1 MGYPYAHMDSTGLR
15 VVFEDEGLQIA
26 TWSRVFI
33 NRWRTVATLE
43 RLLILGEHQHA
54 LIKAT
59 GDHRIAVLTALEDKS
74 GLMPNGPARKEAEA
88 IARSTRDAVLL
99 QAQVIEGDGFVAASI
114 RALLTGVMLAI
125 RAPFPNKVF
134 KTVEEA
140 LPWVEEHLRKGGYPG
155 DAEGVAAAVRGIIGS
170 KAPGTTGAEPAESR
184 PRARL
189 FGALGRSRE
198 KV

>member
-1 MGYPYAHMDSTGLR
+1 MDVPGLR

-54 LIKAT
+54 LIAST
-59 GDHRIAVLTALEDKS
+59 GDRRIAVLTTLEDRS

-88 IARSTRDAVLL
+88 IARSTRDAVIL
-99 QAQVIEGDGFVAASI
+99 QAQVLVGDGFVAASI

-125 RAPFPNKVF
+125 RAPFPNRVF
-134 KTVEEA
+134 KTVDEA
-140 LPWVEEHLRKGGYPG
+140 LPWIEDTLRKAGHPQ
-155 DAEGVAAAVRGIIGS
+155 DAEGVATAVRGLTARSGTAFGT
-170 KAPGTTGAEPAESR
+170 KGEPTAPRGHGVGAKQPR
-184 PRARL
+184 PKL
-189 FGALGRSRE
+189 
-198 KV
+198 